1 MEVVLVMF
9 KDDERREFPI
19 SGKRTILGRRQDC
32 DLRIPT
38 RDVSRRHC
46 EIVPG
51 EKRSEVIVRDLGS
64 SNGTYVNGKRIA
76 ESTLKPGDRLAVGP
90 VTFVV
95 QIDGKPATIKPEHAA
110 PVLEEGEQ
118 PVVPVPA
125 DGVDTDDILDLGD
138 IEFDLDDPTAAIE
151 AMLDEQDEEEEEDQE
166 KK

>member
-9 KDDERREFPI
+9 KDDEQRAFPL
-19 SGKRTILGRRQDC
+19 SVTKTIVGRRQDC

-46 EIVPG
+46 EISYDDQQVT
-51 EKRSEVIVRDLGS
+51 VRDLGS
-64 SNGTYVNGKRIA
+64 SNGTYVNGKRVA
-76 ESTLKPGDRLAVGP
+76 ETALQPGDQLAVGP

-95 QIDGKPATIKPEHAA
+95 QINGKPATIKPEDTA
-110 PVLEEGEQ
+110 PHLEEAAE
-118 PVVPVPA
+118 PFAPVPA

-138 IEFDLDDPTAAIE
+138 IDFDLDDPTSAIE
-151 AMLDEQDEEEEEDQE
+151 AILDKEDEEEEEGNE

>member
-9 KDDERREFPI
+9 KDDERREFPLSATKTVI
-19 SGKRTILGRRQDC
+19 GRRQDC

-46 EIVPG
+46 EIGPG
-51 EKRSEVIVRDLGS
+51 EKRSDVIIRDLGS

-76 ESTLKPGDRLAVGP
+76 EAKLQPGDRLMIGP

-95 QIDGKPATIKPEHAA
+95 RIDGKPATIRPEDAGPA
-110 PVLEEGEQ
+110 LEEAEEAVT
-118 PVVPVPA
+118 PVAA

-138 IEFDLDDPTAAIE
+138 IDFDLDDPTAAIE
-151 AMLDEQDEEEEEDQE
+151 AILDEQDEEDEEDE
-166 KK
+166 AKK